1 MAIQEL
7 LKFNADPLLE
17 NRPGL
22 QPLSR
27 MLHIAVKAV
36 HHTNAAPCIYSSQP
50 DRFIVEYQNDYSTLG
65 QAMDILL
72 QHGASVNFHCSH
84 GHTPLLLL
92 LMCFLLDDV
101 RNLLSQREAAVR
113 AVEVL
118 VSHGANVNL
127 MDKATG
133 STTATLLAKLCRR
146 CLEEHTLR
154 YDPGL
159 QRDFAFFADKLL
171 ALLLSHGV
179 QPNHRSE
186 QIVPFLTGGNG
197 NALIE
202 FVRLSELATS
212 SSEFDLI
219 ATWLVTLLRW
229 GADPDLEPYQSEP
242 IICHS
247 QSSIF
252 LKRQGS
258 QPVSLC
264 LQKARPGSQG
274 VAAAVSGGSHLERE
288 IVNGTRKLLYLFYNA
303 MDHKPLHDCLQAAH
317 SMTRFHHHRLHHHL
331 TLTSGMDDDDT
342 LLATVHAM
350 AETPRS
356 LKQIARVTVYRALY
370 RQVAARVE
378 HLPLP
383 RALKDYL
390 LHFQ

>member
-1 MAIQEL
+1 
-7 LKFNADPLLE
+7 
-17 NRPGL
+17 
-22 QPLSR
+22 
-27 MLHIAVKAV
+27 
-36 HHTNAAPCIYSSQP
+36 
-50 DRFIVEYQNDYSTLG
+50 
-65 QAMDILL
+65 
-72 QHGASVNFHCSH
+72 
-84 GHTPLLLL
+84 
-92 LMCFLLDDV
+92 MCFLLDDV
-101 RNLLSQREAAVR
+101 CNLLSQREAAVR

-127 MDKATG
+127 MDKVTG

-159 QRDFAFFADKLL
+159 QRDFAVFADKLL

-219 ATWLVTLLRW
+219 AMWLVTLLRW

-303 MDHKPLHDCLQAAH
+303 MDHKPLHDCLQAARG
-317 SMTRFHHHRLHHHL
+317 MTRFHHHPLHHHL

-356 LKQIARVTVYRALY
+356 LKQIARVTVYRALD
-370 RQVAARVE
+370 RQVAAKVE